1 MSKTFEQLKPV
12 VTYFGELLKNTTE
25 LLKNTT
31 GILNWYDPTD
41 EYKFTAADGVSARN
55 GYITI
60 NQDGSLTCTMSNGK
74 IGQVLVITKDQSKQ
88 LTPGVY
94 TISARITLHENAANG
109 DRSAYLRIGRVG
121 TSPVIAPMKTERTGG
136 ENIGSSDKI
145 GWVSAIFTITES
157 QPFAFMVETKSSN
170 VGNTNLPYVVDMLQ
184 ITTGEIIVDYSEEK
198 STAVDLIARNT
209 AARVAALVPS
219 LQNFKGVHILCLD
232 SKTPIFS
239 NNNYTVT
246 FPGTKLYVIGDASD
260 KSTYTYDDIHTEIPD
275 YTEVTSD
282 GLVLNMPSVGVFG
295 FNVTSKVFEVRT
307 NYIPDAS
314 FAPLY
319 YRYYGIAFGDIA
331 EYYLLKNA
339 TTYDL
344 AAMRSAIYNNNRMLY
359 TTSTA
364 RHSFEAY
371 GNVGGLRF
379 TVGSVL
385 NMRFTTNK
393 QRVLSWADISAD
405 ISDNITINGTTAT
418 IELPRNSESLVYNLT
433 DGLLHIRDLMTGDA
447 NHADDILLLA
457 IAYGYPIRGYLFDEY
472 INRAVLDMI
481 EEQIGAST
489 VLAQSFN
496 SAFHTGATDFSV
508 KCTEFSSLLLGDVRN
523 NIEAPSD
530 YEAFLF
536 FTDPHLLEFSGWEN
550 RCYEFISQI
559 QKYYNSTPTSFCLCG
574 GDWLGNSDLPDTACF
589 KMGYIDGFMH
599 SMFDNCYMIVGNHD
613 TNYQG
618 KKDAE
623 SATYTTRLSNQ
634 SIVDLW
640 YREQKRA
647 YYSFR
652 GANTT
657 FYCFDTGTEGQALT
671 EYDNYGYEQA
681 MWFANALLTETAA
694 HIAIAVHMV
703 HSSYNESSPSSGVQP
718 LTDQVLRIADA
729 YNSRTT
735 ITVNSTVYD
744 YTNATGKVEFMIGGH
759 RHKDD
764 NGILYGIPWVISAN
778 VRNAE
783 AKGATFDL
791 VFADYGAKKLNL
803 IRVGNGDNR
812 MISL

>member
-25 LLKNTT
+25 
-31 GILNWYDPTD
+31 ILNWYDPTD
-41 EYKFTAADGVSARN
+41 EYKFTAADGVSPRN

-60 NQDGSLTCTMSNGK
+60 NQDGSLTCTMAYDTN
-74 IGQVLVITKDQSKQ
+74 GQVLAISKDQSKQ

-94 TISARITLHENAANG
+94 TISARIILHENAVDGSRTAK
-109 DRSAYLRIGRVG
+109 LRIGRIG
-121 TSPVIAPMKTERTGG
+121 TSPVDATMKTERAGNT
-136 ENIGSSDKI
+136 NIGASDKV
-145 GWVSAIFTITES
+145 GWVRGTFTISEA
-157 QPFAFMVETKSSN
+157 QPFAFMIETMNIN
-170 VGNTNLPYVVDMLQ
+170 VGNANCPYTIDTLAITKTQGIVQ
-184 ITTGEIIVDYSEEK
+184 YTTGK
-198 STAVDLIARNT
+198 NTANDFIARDYVT
-209 AARVAALVPS
+209 LAAALAAS
-219 LQNFKGVHILCLD
+219 LQNSKGVHILCLD

-246 FPGTKLYVIGDASD
+246 FPGTKLYVIGDALG
-260 KSTYTYDDIHTEIPD
+260 KSTYTYDDIHTEIPN
-275 YTEVTSD
+275 YTEITSD

-319 YRYYGIAFGDIA
+319 YRYSGIAFGDIA

-371 GNVGGLRF
+371 GNGGLRF
-379 TVGSVL
+379 TVGNEL
-385 NMRFTTNK
+385 NMRFTNK
-393 QRVLSWADISAD
+393 QGVLSWADISAD

-418 IELPRNSESLVYNLT
+418 IELPRYSESLVYNLT

-472 INRAVLDMI
+472 INRAVLD
-481 EEQIGAST
+481 GAST

-623 SATYTTRLSNQ
+623 SAMYTTRLSNQ
-634 SIVDLW
+634 SIVNLW